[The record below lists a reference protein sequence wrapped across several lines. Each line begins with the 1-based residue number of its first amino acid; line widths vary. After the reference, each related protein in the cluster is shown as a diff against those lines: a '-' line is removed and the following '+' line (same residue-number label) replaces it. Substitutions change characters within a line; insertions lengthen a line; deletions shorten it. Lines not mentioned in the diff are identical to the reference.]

1 MYYSKERGVRTLQKK
16 RRTTIYSIRGNSS
29 HLNSREE
36 SEFIVAWQFH
46 FVGFSVDIVLLL

>member
-1 MYYSKERGVRTLQKK
+1 MYYSKERGVRPLQKK

-29 HLNSREE
+29 HLNSSEE